1 MSTAPTA
8 HFVFNER
15 AEMLPCSC
23 RVLNCPVCI
32 AAVVG
37 QAEVNA
43 AAELLH
49 RARYTTR
56 ADGDPL
62 PEMAV
67 ATGEP
72 IAIAGEP

>member
-43 AAELLH
+43 VAEQLY

-56 ADGDPL
+56 ADVAPP

-67 ATGEP
+67 TTGGEP
-72 IAIAGEP
+72 